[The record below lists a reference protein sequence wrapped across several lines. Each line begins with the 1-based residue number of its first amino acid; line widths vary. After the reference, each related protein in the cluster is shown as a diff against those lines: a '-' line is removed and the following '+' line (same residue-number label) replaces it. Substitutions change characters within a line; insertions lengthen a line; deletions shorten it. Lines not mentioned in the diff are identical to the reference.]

1 MTRAIDHATFTQA
14 RVEPWYV
21 QWEQARGKYT
31 EKRVLMEIAA
41 SALNR
46 DYDVWMAAYDAA
58 TATDPDERAEHI
70 ATLER
75 LFDEAAEAE
84 AFAEQCEAY
93 EIRTGKDWTSCE
105 RLMALE
111 QTVANPQVRLAAG
124 HLKTLS
130 GVK

>member
-1 MTRAIDHATFTQA
+1 MKHQRITPAIE

-21 QWEQARGKYT
+21 QWEQARGT
-31 EKRVLMEIAA
+31 WSETDALMRIAA
-41 SALNR
+41 EALNH
-46 DYDVWMAAYDAA
+46 DPDVWYAAFDAA
-58 TATDPDERAEHI
+58 NATDPDERAEHI

-93 EIRTGKDWTSCE
+93 EIRTGKDWTSSE

-111 QTVANPQVRLAAG
+111 QTVPNPQVRLAAG

>member
-21 QWEQARGKYT
+21 QWEQARGTYS
-31 EKRVLMEIAA
+31 ENRVLAGIAA
-41 SALNR
+41 SAR
-46 DYDVWMAAYDAA
+46 DHDWDVWCAAMDAIDA
-58 TATDPDERAEHI
+58 PDEDERAEHI

-111 QTVANPQVRLAAG
+111 QRA
-124 HLKTLS
+124 
-130 GVK
+130 